1 MDGAVNMSPLP
12 NAKPDKRIYQLLKTT
27 DLANLTFSDFQKVAE
42 TIYAEQGAEDEL
54 RRIVLI
60 NLARLSCLGEWSGLT
75 SSGSA
80 GMTSFN
86 ITGDSGS
93 AQTVTNSDTVTVA
106 GGTGIS
112 SVASA
117 TDTVT
122 VNLDDISPD
131 PSGSY
136 TRASITVDQQGRVTA
151 ASSGSTPTDTTYDL
165 KAAASGSDAEI
176 QLDAS
181 AGTDSAV
188 KLAAGT
194 NITLTES
201 GGDTITIAAS
211 GGSGSSPTFSP
222 ELPGKEPTT
231 DLSLYMVS
239 SMGLQNAVSGGF
251 GTYGMSSTPA
261 CWPFQ
266 APKDGNID
274 HISLDITNDGSGT
287 LKCAIYSDDE
297 GLPNAKLSG
306 DMTYVAGT
314 SGTGRLD
321 LTPPTTTTLEKG
333 KQYWFMITES
343 PAGTMTLRSRNIT
356 SDRAVLPISKTSS
369 NLLVSLPHY
378 LNVTSS
384 TGVLPATVTIANLT
398 GNTSASNP
406 VWGIVYA

>member
-1 MDGAVNMSPLP
+1 MSPLP
-12 NAKPDKRIYQLLKTT
+12 DAKPDKRIYQLLKTT
-27 DLANLTFSDFQKVAE
+27 DLQNLTFSDFQKVAE

-60 NLARLSCLGEWSGLT
+60 NLARLSVAGEWNGLT
-75 SSGSA
+75 SSSS
-80 GMTSFN
+80 GMTSFD

-93 AQTVTNSDTVTVA
+93 AQTVTNSDTVTIA

-117 TDTVT
+117 TDTIT
-122 VNLDDISPD
+122 VNLDNILPD

-136 TRASITVDQQGRVTA
+136 TRASVTIDQQGRVTA

-165 KAAASGSDAEI
+165 KAATSGTDAEI

-194 NITLTES
+194 NVTLTES

-211 GGSGSSPTFSP
+211 GGSPTFSP
-222 ELPGKEPTT
+222 VLAGKEPTS
-231 DLSLYMVS
+231 DLSLFMVS
-239 SMGLQNAVSGGF
+239 SMGLQNPVSGGF
-251 GTYGMSSTPA
+251 GTYGMSTTPA

-297 GLPNAKLSG
+297 GLPNSKLSG

-343 PAGTMTLRSRNIT
+343 PSGTMTVRSRDIT
-356 SDRAVLPISKTSS
+356 SDFAVLPISKTSS

-384 TGVLPATVTIANLT
+384 SGVLPATVNTANLT

>member
-1 MDGAVNMSPLP
+1 MSPLP
-12 NAKPDKRIYQLLKTT
+12 DAKPDKRIYQLLKTT

-60 NLARLSCLGEWSGLT
+60 NLARLSVAGEWNGLT
-75 SSGSA
+75 SSGSS
-80 GMTSFN
+80 GMTSFD

-93 AQTVTNSDTVTVA
+93 AQTVTNGNTVTVA

-122 VNLDDISPD
+122 VNLDDTAVTP
-131 PSGSY
+131 GSY
-136 TRASITVDQQGRVTA
+136 TRASVTIDQQGRVTA

-194 NITLTES
+194 NVTLTES

-222 ELPGKEPTT
+222 VLVGKEPTS
-231 DLSLYMVS
+231 DLSLFMVS

-251 GTYGMSSTPA
+251 GTYGMSATPA

-343 PAGTMTLRSRNIT
+343 PSGTMTVRSRAIT
-356 SDRAVLPISKTSS
+356 SDHAVLPISKTSS

-384 TGVLPATVTIANLT
+384 SGVLPATVNTANLT
-398 GNTSASNP
+398 GNTSDSNP

>member
-1 MDGAVNMSPLP
+1 MSPLP
-12 NAKPDKRIYQLLKTT
+12 DAKPDKRIYQLLKTT
-27 DLANLTFSDFQKVAE
+27 DLENLTFSDFQKVAE

-60 NLARLSCLGEWSGLT
+60 NLARLSVIGEWSGLT
-75 SSGSA
+75 SSSS

-194 NITLTES
+194 NVTLTES

-211 GGSGSSPTFSP
+211 GGGGTNAYDVQLPSASINAGADATILHSRMPPWGSATSSAT
-222 ELPGKEPTT
+222 
-231 DLSLYMVS
+231 SLNS
-239 SMGLQNAVSGGF
+239 DANPKF
-251 GTYGMSSTPA
+251 
-261 CWPFQ
+261 WPFVC
-266 APKDGNID
+266 AKTGNLDKMVIDVTGDGTGV
-274 HISLDITNDGSGT
+274 LG
-287 LKCAIYSDDE
+287 LAIYSDT
-297 GLPNAKLSG
+297 GTCLPDSKIGGNFSY
-306 DMTYVAGT
+306 TFGT
-314 SGTGRLD
+314 SGTGCVD
-321 LTPPTTTTLEKG
+321 LTPASTVALTKG
-333 KQYWFMITES
+333 TQYWIGVVETSIGNGSIRCETS
-343 PAGTMTLRSRNIT
+343 SAGFSFG
-356 SDRAVLPISKTSS
+356 PISDTSTSYASTSGSSVRCLELSGSS
-369 NLLVSLPHY
+369 NTLPSS
-378 LNVTSS
+378 VT
-384 TGVLPATVTIANLT
+384 ATNLT
-398 GNTSASNP
+398 NKLAFGMP
-406 VWGIVYA
+406 RWGAKFA